1 MQHLALTET
10 KQAKQGFYTLG
21 SQLRVSP
28 GINKRNIWFIS
39 VMMKFNEVLVMKK
52 ESQNTAL
59 RDLTSYVNFR
69 TMLLSRSVA
78 KGRFKFSCRL
88 KKAKFKPTQRLT

>member
-1 MQHLALTET
+1 MTFTFSVQHLALTET

-52 ESQNTAL
+52 ESQNIAL

-78 KGRFKFSCRL
+78 KGAFQIFLPFK
-88 KKAKFKPTQRLT
+88 KGEV